1 MNILIV
7 DDDLLIRNWLK
18 ILLQQIQDIDTTVFE
33 ASNGGEA
40 LEICRKNP
48 IELVITDIK
57 MPVLSGLDLIA
68 ELKKEFPA
76 IRFCVLSSYDD
87 FSYVKNALKAGAL
100 DYILKAEMKLE
111 DLTQLFAKVKNSID
125 LDKKYSS
132 DKDVINHDISKLRAL
147 YKKYTENE
155 ETTDADALVKSLNP
169 ELTLDNLMII
179 VFTAWNDG
187 GKSDERIASVTMDTL
202 LANNYKG
209 VSFPITD
216 EYYVILYNSAQ
227 SIPESQEEEYH
238 KLMTILGNRLSG
250 FEQLKL
256 GDSILLPFK
265 AGKSLKSTIDSGIE
279 TIRFCIFYNI
289 KSKKTAID
297 TEQHSNKTAL
307 YQTIQKYLDLR
318 NYEQITREILTYMDD
333 AYKRQLPPTKLLSA
347 IRGSARILLSGDII
361 IKSSDQQ
368 IAEKLDSLL
377 ENINSS
383 KTFEMLK
390 EKTVEFLKEYCNF
403 AQSRLSGRSLAIQA
417 ALQYIEDNYMNK
429 LTLDK
434 VANYVYLN
442 SSYLSQLFKK
452 EMNMSFSDYVEQIRL
467 KHAKI
472 LLKETDYSMNQIAEA
487 VGFSSQNYFTRIFKK
502 STGLTPIKYKNMHQK
517 A

>member
-18 ILLQQIQDIDTTVFE
+18 ILLQQIKDIETTIYE

-40 LEICRKNP
+40 LEICKNNP

-57 MPVLSGLDLIA
+57 MPVLNGLDLIT
-68 ELKKEFPA
+68 ELKKEFPS

-125 LDKKYSS
+125 LEKKYSS
-132 DKDVINHDISKLRAL
+132 ANDKTDHDISRLVML
-147 YKKYTENE
+147 YKEYVKNE
-155 ETTDADALVKSLNP
+155 DITDLESFLNKLHP
-169 ELTLDNLMII
+169 DLTCDNLMIV
-179 VFTAWNDG
+179 VFTVSNNG
-187 GKSDERIASVTMDTL
+187 GKSDERIASITMDTF
-202 LANNYKG
+202 LANNYKV
-209 VSFPITD
+209 VSFPIEN
-216 EYYVILYNSAQ
+216 EYFAILYNST
-227 SIPESQEEEYH
+227 SNIPENQEEEYR
-238 KLMTILGNRLSG
+238 KLLTILNNRLSG
-250 FEQLKL
+250 LEQLQL
-256 GDSILLPFK
+256 GDSILLSYK
-265 AGKSLKSTIDSGIE
+265 TNKSLKSFIDSGLE
-279 TIRFCIFYNI
+279 TIRFCIFYGS
-289 KSKKTAID
+289 KSKKPAID
-297 TEQHSNKTAL
+297 TEQHSNKSAL
-307 YQTIQKYLDLR
+307 YQLIQKYLDMGD
-318 NYEQITREILTYMDD
+318 YDKIAQGILTYMED
-333 AYKRQLPPTKLLSA
+333 AYKRQLAPSKLISA
-347 IRGSARILLSGDII
+347 IRGAIRILLSGDII

-368 IAEKLDSLL
+368 TVEKLDNLL
-377 ENINSS
+377 ENINGS
-383 KTFEMLK
+383 KTYETLK
-390 EKTVEFLKEYCNF
+390 EKTIDFIKEYCNF
-403 AQSRLSGRSLAIQA
+403 TQSKLSGKSLAIQT

-517 A
+517 S

>member
-18 ILLQQIQDIDTTVFE
+18 ILMQQIKNIDTTIYE

-40 LEICRKNP
+40 LEICRNTP

-57 MPVLSGLDLIA
+57 MPVLNGLDLIT
-68 ELKKEFPA
+68 ELKNEFPS

-87 FSYVKNALKAGAL
+87 FSYVKSALKAGAL
-100 DYILKAEMKLE
+100 DYILKPEMKLE

-125 LDKKYSS
+125 LEKKYSS
-132 DKDVINHDISKLRAL
+132 ENNKIGHDISGLIAL
-147 YKKYTENE
+147 YKEYVKNE
-155 ETTDADALVKSLNP
+155 LITDLESFLKKLHPN
-169 ELTLDNLMII
+169 LTCENLMII
-179 VFTAWNDG
+179 VFTVSNKDD
-187 GKSDERIASVTMDTL
+187 KSDERIASITMDTF
-202 LANNYKG
+202 LANNYNG
-209 VSFPITD
+209 VSFPIEN
-216 EYYVILYNSAQ
+216 EYFAILYNS
-227 SIPESQEEEYH
+227 SSNIPENQEEEYQ
-238 KLMTILGNRLSG
+238 KLITILNSRLSG
-250 FEQLKL
+250 LEHLQL
-256 GDSILLPFK
+256 GDSILLPYK
-265 AGKSLKSTIDSGIE
+265 ANKSLKILIDSGLE
-279 TIRFCIFYNI
+279 TIRFCIFYGT
-289 KSKKTAID
+289 KSNKPVID

-307 YQTIQKYLDLR
+307 YQLIQKYLEFGDY
-318 NYEQITREILTYMDD
+318 NKIAREIIIYMED
-333 AYKRQLPPTKLLSA
+333 AYKRQLTPSKLISA
-347 IRGSARILLSGDII
+347 VRGALRILLSGDII
-361 IKSSDQQ
+361 IKSSEQL
-368 IAEKLDSLL
+368 IVEKLDSLQ
-377 ENINSS
+377 ENISSS
-383 KTFEMLK
+383 KTYKDLI
-390 EKTVEFLKEYCNF
+390 EKTNEFLNEYCSF
-403 AQSRLSGRSLAIQA
+403 TQAKLSGRSSAIQA

-502 STGLTPIKYKNMHQK
+502 STGITPIKYKNMHQK
-517 A
+517 S